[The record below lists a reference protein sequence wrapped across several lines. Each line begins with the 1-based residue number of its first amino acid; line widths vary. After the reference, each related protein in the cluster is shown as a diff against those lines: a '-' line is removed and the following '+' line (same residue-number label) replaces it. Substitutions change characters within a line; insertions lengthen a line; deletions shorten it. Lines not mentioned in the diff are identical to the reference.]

1 MGHVF
6 TFKDAVAYQ
15 QWTRDRRNA
24 CAVELETGLMCE
36 MLKPVPGES
45 VLDIGCGTGVSILR
59 LLGKGLDVTGLDP
72 SPYMLDVAYKNVQQ
86 RADLYRGFA
95 ENLPFDDNS
104 FNHAVF
110 FTSLE
115 FVDNPRAALAE
126 ACRVAKD
133 KIFVGVM
140 NRYALKGIERRLR
153 GVFTDCIYTKARF
166 FSVWEIK
173 AMIRSLMGDIPVG
186 WRTIYHLPFEGR
198 LTRRIET
205 AELMKSFPFGAF
217 AGVSALLV
225 PRFRTTP
232 LALKHVPRQ
241 KAGLVA
247 GLPSEVCRAKTADI
261 FDNEAYRG
269 SMPV

>member
-6 TFKDAVAYQ
+6 TFKDAMAYQ
-15 QWTRDRRNA
+15 QWTQDKHSA
-24 CAVELETGLMCE
+24 CAVDLEAGLMCE

-45 VLDIGCGTGVSILR
+45 ILDIGCGTGVSTLR
-59 LLGKGLDVTGLDP
+59 LLNKGLDVTGLDP

-133 KIFVGVM
+133 KVFVGVM

-153 GVFTDCIYTKARF
+153 GVFTDCIYAKARF

-173 AMIRSLMGDIPVG
+173 TMIRSLLGDVPVG

-232 LALKHVPRQ
+232 LALQHVPRQ

-247 GLPSEVCRAKTADI
+247 GLPSEVCRAETANI